1 MIVYFRYLKFVW
13 RPWYW
18 YQTILFTRFEISLK
32 KNKLIQGAHSFAPYI
47 HAFLKVKMNAL
58 TEIVSQLFFS
68 EKQRGFRENC
78 AGNRSTG
85 SVGWQL
91 KLSVFEAYSTQWITN
106 GTNESVM
113 RFRVKFRIK
122 NCDVVVSQFSN
133 PQLGR
138 ILMREEIRT

>member
-1 MIVYFRYLKFVW
+1 M
-13 RPWYW
+13 
-18 YQTILFTRFEISLK
+18 LFTRFEISLK

-68 EKQRGFRENC
+68 EKQRGFRENY

-91 KLSVFEAYSTQWITN
+91 KLSVFEAYFH
-106 GTNESVM
+106 SV
-113 RFRVKFRIK
+113 
-122 NCDVVVSQFSN
+122 NN
-133 PQLGR
+133 
-138 ILMREEIRT
+138 